1 MEYVL
6 TEIGKQKVADFISE
20 CTAKRKEILD
30 AGLDTIAEIN
40 LPTEEDI
47 VLDLNNGVG
56 IDEEGDY
63 YNSWAVTDNYDSDYP
78 IGLSVDEDFVE
89 VNKSAV

>member
-1 MEYVL
+1 MSFIL
-6 TEIGKQKVADFISE
+6 TETGKRKVAGFILE

-30 AGLDTIAEIN
+30 ADLDTADETN

-47 VLDLNNGVG
+47 VSDLNYGIG

-63 YNSWAVTDNYDSDYP
+63 YNGWGGVTDHYDSDSALS
-78 IGLSVDEDFVE
+78 LSVNEDFAE
-89 VNKSAV
+89 ED